1 MKNMKKKLGFLAL
14 GLFAMT
20 LTSCKAKIGGGEF
33 SILWQIL
40 AILMWFIAISQ
51 FEYIIPKKQGVFKW
65 ICHKFFLVLFLA
77 GIIFPFIWA
86 PLPYIPKI
94 SLGVAAFIWLIGMI
108 KGAPIKAQKAQIE
121 AQKAQKQAEEQAK
134 LEAERKAKEEA
145 KLVEHYNAVMPRVKR
160 YLDSVGFELPPDENV
175 FFMEIDE
182 NTGKWK
188 YEVTYDLKVND
199 WVENSQYSSTW
210 KDDPDLAPYYRC
222 KYKIG
227 KVVKK
232 SPSANGIL
240 VTPDGKAYIGAIQGD
255 QTFWWHTEVGKGR
268 DNTFQPVIQNVLAV
282 GNITSQLLC
291 GLHIKAADSNKVPEN
306 DQLSSGSFYTNN
318 TEDKMYDYYWSS
330 QFPKSVKRVFIFP
343 SDEYEKKNTVT
354 LGKAFRNCSNLRL
367 FYCGFDKCEHEKFLC
382 KNSTYKVFADD
393 SHADFISPSKDCL
406 EFFNAED
413 VCKKWNFKVGT
424 TIQNAVSSAESEK
437 AEAVALSEALKVDEA
452 AKLAETKAVLE
463 QLEEEVAAKK
473 AEVASLGLDAQGIV
487 QKAKLNKEI
496 KKLEPQIETLKA
508 EVEKLSK

>member
-1 MKNMKKKLGFLAL
+1 MKKRLFGIKSKAEKADEQEMNEEWISVQKQLSKFLENQTLPDLDSYKKIDVTTPVTGTFDRFNVQNCSYINGKTTVGYVNSMSLDLPITTGISGIVLHQIKPGVSVQDGTRVACIINNLETALEIIKKLTDEEAEEK
-14 GLFAMT
+14 AAKE
-20 LTSCKAKIGGGEF
+20 KAK
-33 SILWQIL
+33 
-40 AILMWFIAISQ
+40 A
-51 FEYIIPKKQGVFKW
+51 
-65 ICHKFFLVLFLA
+65 
-77 GIIFPFIWA
+77 
-86 PLPYIPKI
+86 
-94 SLGVAAFIWLIGMI
+94 
-108 KGAPIKAQKAQIE
+108 E
-121 AQKAQKQAEEQAK
+121 A
-134 LEAERKAKEEA
+134 EA

-188 YEVTYDLKVND
+188 YEVTYDLKVNE
-199 WVENSQYSSTW
+199 WVKAT
-210 KDDPDLAPYYRC
+210 DPYDEEY
-222 KYKIG
+222 KYEIDE
-227 KVVKK
+227 VVKK

-240 VTPDGKAYIGAIQGD
+240 FTPDGKAYIGAIQGD
-255 QTFWWHTEVGKGR
+255 QTFWWHTEDGKGV
-268 DNTFQPVIQNVLAV
+268 DNSFQPIINNVLAV

-291 GLHIKAADSNKVPEN
+291 GLHIKAADSEKVPKK
-306 DQLSSGSFYTNN
+306 DQPFEGSFYTNN

-382 KNSTYKVFADD
+382 ENSTYKVFADD

-473 AEVASLGLDAQGIV
+473 AEVATLGMDAQGIV

-496 KKLEPQIETLKA
+496 KELEPQIETLKA